1 VLDPVLAAH
10 DVSLTYGSG
19 LTTICAIQGLS
30 LEFTPGTMTLVMGP
44 SGCGKTS
51 LLSVLGC
58 LLTPN
63 SGRVYIQGQEVSRL
77 TEREKTV
84 YRRQTIGF
92 VFQAFRLFKSL
103 SALENVSLAAELTGT
118 PRIESIE
125 LARQRLDEFHLG
137 SKLHMTPDQL
147 SGGERQRVA
156 IARALVKNPAIILAD
171 EPTASLDFRAG
182 QQIGDLLSRL
192 AAEQGKVVVVV
203 THDYSL
209 VALAHRFI
217 GLQDGRIV
225 HSSD

>member
-1 VLDPVLAAH
+1 VPDPILAAH
-10 DVSLTYGSG
+10 DISVTYGSG
-19 LTTICAIQGLS
+19 SATICAIQKLS
-30 LEFTPGTMTLVMGP
+30 LEFTPGTLTLVMGP

-63 SGRVYIQGQEVSRL
+63 SGTVHVHGQEVSRL

-84 YRRQTIGF
+84 YRRQAIGF

-118 PRIESIE
+118 PRTEASE
-125 LARQRLDEFHLG
+125 LARQRLDGFKLG
-137 SKLHMTPDQL
+137 SKLNIMPDQL
-147 SGGERQRVA
+147 SAGERQRVA
-156 IARALVKNPAIILAD
+156 IARALVKDPAIILAD

-182 QQIGDLLSRL
+182 QQTGELLSRL
-192 AAEQGKVVVVV
+192 AVQQGKVVVVV

-209 VALAHRFI
+209 VSFAHRFV